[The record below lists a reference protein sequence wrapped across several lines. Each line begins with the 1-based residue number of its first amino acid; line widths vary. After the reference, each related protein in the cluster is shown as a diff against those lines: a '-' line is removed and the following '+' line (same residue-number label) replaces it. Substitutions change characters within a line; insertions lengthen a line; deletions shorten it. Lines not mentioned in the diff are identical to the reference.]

1 MEEFFNRFLGSFWN
15 YTIEV
20 WPYFFLAL
28 LMVSFLKVY
37 LNASFFIRILRLK
50 KSAPL
55 LTGTLAAL
63 LPVCSCSVIPLAY
76 FIHNFSFNFAP
87 VLAFLMIG
95 PVVSPVTILL
105 TIGLLGPKFALFRL
119 IFSFVISLGLAYL
132 TILLF
137 KKEERV
143 LEYPEQKVYLK
154 EKKLKRVWK
163 EFKEEG
169 FEIGKYLLL
178 GLLIASIL
186 VTLLTPE
193 KLTFLSRSSFS
204 YLLIAF
210 ISIPIY
216 VCSGEEVPLARALL
230 DLGFSP
236 GQAMIFVLA
245 GSGIC
250 VPTLIASLR
259 FLPLKVVL
267 YYLFS
272 WFILSI
278 GAGLLYD
285 LIN

>member
-37 LNASFFIRILRLK
+37 LDASFLIRILRLK